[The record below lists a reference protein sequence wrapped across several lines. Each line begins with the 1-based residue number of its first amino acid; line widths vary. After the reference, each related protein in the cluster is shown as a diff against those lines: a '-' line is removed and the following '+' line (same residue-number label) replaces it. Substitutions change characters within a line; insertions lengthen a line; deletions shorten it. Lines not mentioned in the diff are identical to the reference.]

1 MTIHQAG
8 PLLTDAPVGRH
19 FAQLHANAGGLAEA
33 VSVFLEAGLR
43 RDQCVVVIATRVHAN
58 LLVTRLEQARLHPA
72 ALRASG
78 QLLLLEPDAMLAKFM
93 REGMPHWSEF
103 RVALSEVFERAAAV
117 GSQTRIYSELTS
129 VLWHQSRPNAA
140 IRLEEFWNA
149 LARLSSFSL
158 YCSYLLDP
166 HCEHSYA
173 GPVEEIGRTHTDI
186 LGTVEDERFGVA
198 LDVASR
204 EVFGIAVSQ
213 MIGYASTV
221 HEGERRFPSGLRTM
235 LWVRRY
241 LPSSSAAVLERAHR
255 YFQQRTP

>member
-1 MTIHQAG
+1 MTTHQG

-19 FAQLHANAGGLAEA
+19 FAQLHANAGVLAEA
-33 VSVFLEAGLR
+33 VSVFLETGLR
-43 RDQCVVVIATRVHAN
+43 RDQAVVVLAAPAHTE
-58 LLVTRLEQARLHPA
+58 LLVTRLEKARLHPA

-78 QLLLLEPDAMLAKFM
+78 QLVLLEPDPTLAKFM
-93 REGMPHWSEF
+93 REEMPHWSEF
-103 RVALSEVFERAAAV
+103 RVALGEVLERAAGV
-117 GSQTRIYSELTS
+117 GTGIRVYSELTS
-129 VLWHQSRPNAA
+129 LLWHQGRPNAA
-140 IRLEEFWNA
+140 IRLEEFWTA
-149 LARLSSFSL
+149 LGRLHPFSL

-166 HCEHSYA
+166 HCEHSYT
-173 GPVEEIGRTHTDI
+173 GPIEEIGRTHTDI

-204 EVFGIAVSQ
+204 EVFGIALSQ
-213 MIGYASTV
+213 MIGYASTL

-255 YFQQRTP
+255 YFQQRAP

>member
-1 MTIHQAG
+1 MTDSQGG
-8 PLLTDAPVGRH
+8 PLLTEAPDGRH
-19 FAQLHANAGGLAEA
+19 FAQLHPHADALGEA
-33 VSVFLEAGLR
+33 VFTFLEAGLR
-43 RDQCVVVIATRVHAN
+43 RRQCVIVVAIRAHLDLLIA
-58 LLVTRLEQARLHPA
+58 RLEQARLHPG

-78 QLLLLEPDAMLAKFM
+78 QLMMLDPEPLLAQVM

-103 RVALSEVFERAAAV
+103 RAALSAILERACTV
-117 GSQTRIYSELTS
+117 GSGTRIYSELTS
-129 VLWHQSRPNAA
+129 LLWHQGRPQAA

-149 LARLSSFSL
+149 LGRLSPFSL

-166 HCEHSYA
+166 HCEDSYT

-186 LGTVEDERFGVA
+186 LGTVEDERFGAA

-204 EVFGIAVSQ
+204 EVFGIALSQ
-213 MIGYASTV
+213 MIGYASTL

-241 LPSSSAAVLERAHR
+241 LPSSSQTVLERAHK
-255 YFQQRTP
+255 YFAERPR